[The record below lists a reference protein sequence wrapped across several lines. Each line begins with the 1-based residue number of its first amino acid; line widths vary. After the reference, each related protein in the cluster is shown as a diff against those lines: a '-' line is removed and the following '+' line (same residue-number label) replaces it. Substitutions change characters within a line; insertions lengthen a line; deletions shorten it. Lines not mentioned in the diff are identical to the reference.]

1 MSDDMINSNITDL
14 EVDESCMGSMDR
26 LFMGTTQTYQSVKLD
41 SNGKYEDSSFPA
53 DNSSLWWES

>member
-1 MSDDMINSNITDL
+1 MINSNITELDI
-14 EVDESCMGSMDR
+14 DETCTSSFYR
-26 LFMGTTQTYQSVKLD
+26 LFMGVDQTYQSVKLD

>member
-1 MSDDMINSNITDL
+1 MINSNITDL